1 MLHLIKPRELHPAW
15 IVDFPQFE
23 RTEDGGWTFSHN
35 PFSMPKSEFIQDHLN
50 GVNLENILAQQYDFV
65 LNGSEIG
72 GGSIRAHRKDLLEAT
87 YRNMGFDRQSMEK
100 SVGHM
105 LDAFQYGAPPHGGIA
120 WGVDRLMMILEEKS
134 SIREVIPFPKTGSG
148 EEMLFKSPSTMPDKK
163 IREANIRVHVK
174 E

>member
-1 MLHLIKPRELHPAW
+1 
-15 IVDFPQFE
+15 
-23 RTEDGGWTFSHN
+23 
-35 PFSMPKSEFIQDHLN
+35 
-50 GVNLENILAQQYDFV
+50 
-65 LNGSEIG
+65 
-72 GGSIRAHRKDLLEAT
+72 
-87 YRNMGFDRQSMEK
+87 
-100 SVGHM
+100 M